1 MKQTKIIMGTPITI
15 EVVDAGVPQTVFDEV
30 FAYFEYIDT
39 TFSTYKN
46 DSEITKLN
54 EGKVKMEDVS
64 DDMKL
69 VLKLSEETKQLT
81 NGYFDITTLNGTY
94 DPSGLVKGWSNY
106 NAAKILRKHNVKN
119 FYIETGGDIQVSGH
133 NSKDEQWSIGIQNPF
148 STKKGNCKT
157 IYLNENGVATSG
169 NYVRGQHIYDP
180 VHKNHHID
188 DVVSITVI
196 GPDVFEAD
204 RYATAAFAMNKAGI
218 NFIEKLPNFEGY
230 SIDKNGIATMTSGFN
245 NYLDKTYA

>member
-1 MKQTKIIMGTPITI
+1 MKQTKIIMGTPITV
-15 EVVDAGVPQTVFDEV
+15 EVADENVPQKAFDEV
-30 FAYFEYIDT
+30 FAYFEYIDK

-54 EGKVKMEDVS
+54 EGKVKMEDLS

-69 VLKLSEETKQLT
+69 VLKLSEETKRLT
-81 NGYFDITTLNGTY
+81 DGYFDITTLGGIC

-106 NAAKILRKHNVKN
+106 NAAKILERYKIKN

-133 NSKDEQWSIGIQNPF
+133 NEKGEQWSIGIQNPF
-148 STKKGNCKT
+148 NTKREIVKT
-157 IYLNENGVATSG
+157 IYLNKNGVATSG

-180 VHKNHHID
+180 VHWKYHIG

-196 GPDVFEAD
+196 GPNVFEAD
-204 RYATAAFAMNKAGI
+204 RYATAAFAMGKEGI
-218 NFIEKLPNFEGY
+218 HFIEKLTNFEAY
-230 SIDKNGIATMTSGFN
+230 SIDKNGIATMTTGFDR
-245 NYLDKTYA
+245 YLHKIHA